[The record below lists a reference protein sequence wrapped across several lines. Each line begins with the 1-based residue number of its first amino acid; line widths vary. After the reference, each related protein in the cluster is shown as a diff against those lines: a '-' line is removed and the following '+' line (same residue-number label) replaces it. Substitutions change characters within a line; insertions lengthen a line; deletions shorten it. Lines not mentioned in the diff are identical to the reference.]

1 MATYVRKLKDR
12 SGNYIVPAT
21 RSTGVY
27 LSDNQTLQQW
37 IDNINT
43 QWTQIDSRL
52 DALEENVS
60 SSISLLDCYPIGAIY
75 QSWENTSPASLF
87 GGSWVQIQNQFLYA
101 SGNKALGFYGGE
113 EFHTLSVAELPSH
126 THISKYR
133 TVIWDQPGL
142 NEIYPITINN
152 KPTINDFWM
161 LSYGGEVVEYTGSN
175 WGHNNMP
182 PYLVVNMWRRT
193 A

>member
-12 SGNYIVPAT
+12 SGNHVLPAT

-27 LSDNQTLQQW
+27 LNDNQSLQSW

-52 DALEENVS
+52 DVLEENVS

-87 GGSWVQIQNQFLYA
+87 GGNWVQIQNQFLYA
-101 SGNKALGFYGGE
+101 SGNKALGTYGGE
-113 EFHTLSVAELPSH
+113 EFHTLSWNEMPVH
-126 THISKYR
+126 THTITTYVRNEAASGSGR
-133 TVIWDQPGL
+133 FTPSEGL
-142 NEIYPITINN
+142 GT
-152 KPTINDFWM
+152 
-161 LSYGGEVVEYTGSN
+161 GGDYWSTRFNRIDNAGSG
-175 WGHNNMP
+175 WAHNNMP

>member
-1 MATYVRKLKDR
+1 MATYKRKLKDR
-12 SGNYIVPAT
+12 SGNYILPAT
-21 RSTGVY
+21 RSSAVY
-27 LSDNQTLQQW
+27 LNNNQTLQQW

-101 SGNKALGFYGGE
+101 SGNKQLGTYGGE
-113 EFHTLSVAELPSH
+113 EFHALSVAELPSH
-126 THISKYR
+126 THTSKYR

-142 NEIYPITINN
+142 NKIYTITINN
-152 KPTINDFWM
+152 EPNIDDFWM
-161 LSYGGEVVEYTGSN
+161 IGYGGEVVDYTGSN

-182 PYLVVNMWRRT
+182 PYLVVNIWRRT